1 MKIMGW
7 CGWVG
12 TPMSGADCAL
22 GAPIV
27 RSGRR
32 LCRQGGPIA
41 DFPPYMHPQSRHCT
55 LDTAA

>member
-1 MKIMGW
+1 M
-7 CGWVG
+7 G